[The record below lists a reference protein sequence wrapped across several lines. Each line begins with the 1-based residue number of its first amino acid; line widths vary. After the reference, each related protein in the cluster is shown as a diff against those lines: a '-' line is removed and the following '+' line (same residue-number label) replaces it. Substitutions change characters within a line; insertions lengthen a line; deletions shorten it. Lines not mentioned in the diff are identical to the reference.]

1 MLRSVGMCHKCR
13 GGAGRDE
20 VNCFRRRRGHFSM
33 VSVAG
38 VPSMLLRHNPGDT
51 QPTSHEPRRSA
62 YRPAAVHKTWHWQ
75 GNFERVVET
84 WHRIYHHM
92 IGIIYSDMWI
102 RQMVRRVVFKVGLTG
117 ANIQKV
123 SIHAHFR
130 TPAIPEKGNRKK
142 KEKLR

>member
-1 MLRSVGMCHKCR
+1 
-13 GGAGRDE
+13 
-20 VNCFRRRRGHFSM
+20 
-33 VSVAG
+33 
-38 VPSMLLRHNPGDT
+38 
-51 QPTSHEPRRSA
+51 
-62 YRPAAVHKTWHWQ
+62 
-75 GNFERVVET
+75 
-84 WHRIYHHM
+84 M